1 MILDK
6 LKDVQVV
13 LGSQSP
19 RRREL
24 LAALGI
30 SFEVIVREVDE
41 RFDSDI
47 QVQHV
52 ALEIARKKSA
62 AFLEEHFFEALV
74 ITADTIVID
83 AEGNPI
89 GKPNDQDDA
98 IRILRRLSG
107 KPHVVHTAVVIRYR
121 AKQHHFTEETKVWFA
136 ALSDD
141 EIAYYVNLYHPYD
154 KAGAYGIQEWIGRA
168 AVTKIEG
175 SYENVVGLP
184 TARLFQELKEILK

>member
-6 LKDVQVV
+6 LKEVKVI

-24 LAALGI
+24 LSALEI
-30 SFEVIVREVDE
+30 SFEVMIREVDE

-47 QVQHV
+47 PVQDM

-62 AFLEEHFFEALV
+62 AFLDEFFFDALV

-83 AEGNPI
+83 TYGNPI
-89 GKPNDQDDA
+89 GKPKDKA
-98 IRILRRLSG
+98 EAVRVLGRLSG
-107 KPHVVHTAVVIRYR
+107 DRHVVHTAVVLLYR
-121 AKQHHFTEETKVWFA
+121 GEQYHFTEETIVWFA

-141 EIAYYVNLYHPYD
+141 EIQYYVNQYQPYD
-154 KAGAYGIQEWIGRA
+154 KAGAYGIQEWIGRI

-184 TARLFQELKEILK
+184 TSRLFQELKKIVK

>member
-6 LKDVQVV
+6 IKDVKIV

-19 RRREL
+19 RRSEL
-24 LAALGI
+24 LSALGI

-41 RFDSDI
+41 RFDADI
-47 QVQHV
+47 QAQHV

-62 AFLEEHFFEALV
+62 AFSEERFFDALV

-83 AEGNPI
+83 TQGNPI
-89 GKPNDQDDA
+89 GKPKDQDDA
-98 IRILRRLSG
+98 VRILRRLSG
-107 KPHVVHTAVVIRYR
+107 QPHVVYTAVVLLYQG
-121 AKQHHFTEETKVWFA
+121 KQHHFTEETKVWFA
-136 ALSDD
+136 ALSDE
-141 EIAYYVNLYHPYD
+141 EIKYYVHLYQPYD

-184 TARLFQELKEILK
+184 TARLFQELKEILE